1 MIEQMTWECVLVSS
15 RRLPP
20 LHRRY
25 KARSKVVV
33 NGGKIEVWG
42 KWKDLALFVASD
54 VFSVCRNRRLWCRT
68 VLKSWTPWERRG

>member
-25 KARSKVVV
+25 KAGSKVVV

-42 KWKDLALFVASD
+42 KWKDLALS
-54 VFSVCRNRRLWCRT
+54 
-68 VLKSWTPWERRG
+68 

>member
-33 NGGKIEVWG
+33 NGGKISLVFVAVLSFLTFFV
-42 KWKDLALFVASD
+42 DAFPALFVRSLIG
-54 VFSVCRNRRLWCRT
+54 R
-68 VLKSWTPWERRG
+68 